1 MEIITRARCKAVVLS
16 VEEKLHIMRD
26 VLDLIPAA
34 WQNDC
39 PAVIVPKD
47 CLPEAFFDL
56 KTGFAGEALQKFT
69 NYNIKIAVTGDFEGY
84 SSKSLRDFM
93 YESNKGRQVFFKA
106 TVEEALAAIEK
117 ALL

>member
-1 MEIITRARCKAVVLS
+1 MEIITRAGCKAISLS
-16 VEEKLHIMRD
+16 GDEKLHTLRD

-34 WQNDC
+34 WQEDC

-56 KTGFAGEALQKFT
+56 KTGFAGETLQKFT
-69 NYNIKIAVTGDFEGY
+69 NYNIKIAVTGDFDGY
-84 SSKSLRDFM
+84 TSRSLRDFM

-106 TVEEALAAIEK
+106 TAEEALAAIEK
-117 ALL
+117 ALV